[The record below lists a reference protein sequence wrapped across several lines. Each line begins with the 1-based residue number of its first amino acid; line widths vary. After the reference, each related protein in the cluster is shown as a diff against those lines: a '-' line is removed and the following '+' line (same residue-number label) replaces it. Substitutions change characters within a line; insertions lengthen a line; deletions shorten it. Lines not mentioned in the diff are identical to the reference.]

1 MKSKIKIFFISLLS
15 LIFISDAFA
24 QTSFCD
30 DFESYSSGSYLASSS
45 SSWTTW
51 TQPYTATEDVQVTN
65 ALSNS
70 GSNSIYFNGT
80 ANPGGPSD
88 VILPFGSSTPYTS
101 GSFVFT
107 SNFYVINGA
116 YFNFQAQNT
125 PGSQWSFEA
134 EMTTSGLINFTHW
147 NGSSSTTLLTGNYP
161 LNQWFEIKMEIDL
174 DLNIWEVFIDNVSQG
189 SFANPTN
196 QIASLDLYPITG
208 HQFYVDD
215 VCYTYT
221 PSSTSSCPTNETEII
236 ISITT
241 DNYPSETSWQLVD
254 QNGGGWSINPGDLT
268 SPNTTYTYSYCVPDA
283 NCYTFTI
290 FDSYGDGICCAWG
303 NGSYY
308 VTYGGTT
315 VSSGGSFAGSD
326 ITSNIG
332 NCSSTSTCAANESEV
347 FISITTDDY
356 PLETSWQLVDQNGAG
371 WFINPGD
378 LTSANTTYT
387 WSICVPDTN
396 CYDFTIFDS
405 YGDGLCCTWGNGS
418 YYVTLD
424 GSTIVSGG
432 SFGYSE
438 NTYSIGN
445 CTVPPSPCPPNE
457 VEIIIT
463 VNTDDYPTETSWFL
477 MDQYGGGWTN
487 VPILSSSANSTLTW
501 TLCVP
506 DSNCYSFTILDS
518 YGDGLCCGWGNGSY
532 SVSYNGI
539 TVANGASFAYA
550 EENCGIGICTPM
562 CQINIPATALNEGE
576 SCGSDVNN
584 GCDDNWAI
592 SNFTIQGVTDDW
604 SWGYLT
610 LLGVPIGE
618 WDPDLYIYMTENNVF
633 NYYSDYYLDT
643 WYPNSFS
650 MYANQGI
657 TTPLDIQTTP
667 LYTTPWVSGQ
677 TFSYNFSVYDDDDGL
692 FSLLGSDD
700 YIGSYTLPTNLT
712 AGTHSITTS
721 GGSDGNAYV
730 DYTVVSPISNYTPLA
745 NNSVINGNFWAADNN
760 KDTDWYEFVLSD
772 SSDFFLSS
780 IAEIPY
786 NIVLIDGSA
795 GCENKIVI
803 DSAFA
808 MQCDTINIQQFLAP
822 GTYWLVVFPSVYSCV
837 PCADSADYLLDV
849 SWVVGCNMV
858 SSVNVTPANCTS
870 INGSIDLTVSGG
882 VLPYTYSWNNGS
894 TTQDLTN
901 VPVGYYDV
909 MIYTSNNCSDTLSS
923 IYVPDYPNPLG
934 LTYTTIPESVSG
946 LFDGSIDINV
956 AGGVPSLTYNWTGP
970 NLFSDTTEDI
980 SSLEAGM
987 YYITVTDVNGC
998 SFSDSILV
1006 LEFSIDVGVSDFIS
1020 PSNACNLDSAE
1031 QIIVQITNYNNID
1044 ATDFV
1049 VSFQYNGQIYSD
1061 SVTAVIAAGDSIIYT
1076 FNTTINAS
1084 NTGLYSLTSF
1094 TSHNLDY
1101 AHINDTSTVSFTNYY
1116 HDFYSSDYEMG
1127 FEPNQD
1133 FSGWL
1138 IEDANNDSYTWNISQ
1153 YTGFNQSY
1161 GAFYNYNFN
1170 GTTDADDWLISQCF
1184 EFEENQTYTLG
1195 FKYRAASAAFPEDM
1209 NINIGSLQQ
1218 GSSLTT
1224 MLLQM
1229 NNIINI
1235 VYDSTQI
1242 TFSVPS
1248 SGTYYIGWHAVSNS
1262 NMWRID
1268 LDDINISMNVP
1279 NIYGCTD
1286 TLALNYNLLANIDD
1300 GSCVYC
1306 IYGCMDTTAFNYDS
1320 LATCQ
1325 DLSCISVMY
1334 GCTDSTAINYYAGA
1348 NMDDGSCIYSMF
1360 GCTDPFAV
1368 NYDPL
1373 VLIDDGS
1380 CIYPTGC
1387 MDSTAINFDSTAI
1400 IPDSSCI
1407 YPVLG
1412 CIDSTAINF
1421 DPLANTDDG
1430 SCLPYIYGCMDS
1442 LAINYYASAN
1452 SDDGSCIYPIYG
1464 CTDPC
1469 NICNYNP
1476 LATIDDGSCI
1486 YSTACMA
1493 TGCIDPLALNYDSTA
1508 CYSDSSCMYCV
1519 YGCMDSTALNYDS
1532 LVSCDD
1538 GSCTYATCGPI
1549 TGVNLT
1555 DIIHDRVWFNWDDMN
1570 SSTCVVD
1577 QIRIRYR
1584 EVGTNAYSTKTM
1596 GTPVGNSAPCLNTS
1610 KRIINLTPSTQ
1621 YEYDFKI
1628 WYQNGT
1634 IVTWHAG
1641 GSFTTADPCLNI
1653 INVTATPLSPSK
1665 VEVCWDTVST
1675 YAFVRIKYRV
1685 DTAAS
1690 AYNNIGGM
1698 GVFSPLLCKEKNGL
1712 AANTDYRVIYRTW
1725 CNASGG
1731 AYRSPQ
1737 WDGPVFFTTPSVIR
1751 SNSSEAIEFEV
1762 YPNPTRGIF
1771 EIQFS
1776 NIFSDKTHLY
1786 IYNVLGDVVLEFD
1799 SDHLFDKSKFD
1810 LTNKP
1815 KGIYTIELIDDGV
1828 SYYKKLIL
1836 Q

>member
-1 MKSKIKIFFISLLS
+1 MKSKIKIFFISVLS
-15 LIFISDAFA
+15 LIFISDTFA
-24 QTSFCD
+24 QSSFCD
-30 DFESYSSGSYLASSS
+30 DFESYSSGSYIGSSS
-45 SSWTTW
+45 NSWTTW

-80 ANPGGPSD
+80 GNPGGPSD

-125 PGSQWSFEA
+125 PGTQWAFEA

-147 NGSSSTTLLTGNYP
+147 NGSSSTTLLTANYP

-196 QIASLDLYPITG
+196 QIASLDLYPMTG

-221 PSSTSSCPTNETEII
+221 PSSTSSCPPNETEII

-241 DNYPSETSWQLVD
+241 DDYPSETSWQLVD
-254 QNGGGWSINPGDLT
+254 QNGGGWSISPGDLT
-268 SPNTTYTYSYCVPDA
+268 NPNTTYTYSYCVPDA

-290 FDSYGDGICCAWG
+290 FDSFGDGICCTWG

-308 VTYGGTT
+308 VSYGGTT
-315 VSSGGSFAGSD
+315 VASGGSFAGSD

-332 NCSSTSTCAANESEV
+332 NCSSTSACASNESEIV
-347 FISITTDDY
+347 ISITTDDY
-356 PLETSWQLVDQNGAG
+356 PTETYWQLVDQNGTGFEILA
-371 WFINPGD
+371 GD

-487 VPILSSSANSTLTW
+487 VPISSSSTNSTLTW

-518 YGDGLCCGWGNGSY
+518 YGDGICCAWGSGSY
-532 SVSYNGI
+532 NISYGGVI
-539 TVANGASFAYA
+539 VASGGSFVFA

-562 CQINIPATALNEGE
+562 CQINIPSTALNEGE
-576 SCGSDVNN
+576 SCGADVNN

-610 LLGVPIGE
+610 LFGVPIGE

-730 DYTVVSPISNYTPLA
+730 DYTVVSPVSNYTPLA

-760 KDTDWYEFVLSD
+760 KDTDWYEFVLND

-780 IAEIPY
+780 ISEIPY

-837 PCADSADYLLDV
+837 PCSDSADYLLDV

-909 MIYTSNNCSDTLSS
+909 LIYTSNNCSDTLSS
-923 IYVPDYPNPLG
+923 IYVPDYPSPIG
-934 LTYTTIPESVSG
+934 LTYTTVPESVSG
-946 LFDGSIDINV
+946 LFDGSIDIDV
-956 AGGVPSLTYNWTGP
+956 TGGVPSLTYNWSGP
-970 NLFSDTTEDI
+970 NSFSNTTEDI

-987 YYITVTDVNGC
+987 YYITVIDVNGC

-1061 SVTAVIAAGDSIIYT
+1061 SVNTIIAAGDSIIYT

-1101 AHINDTSTVSFTNYY
+1101 DHINDTSIVSFTNYY
-1116 HDFYSSDYEMG
+1116 HDFYNSDYEMS
-1127 FEPNQD
+1127 FEPYQD
-1133 FSGWL
+1133 FSGWI
-1138 IEDANNDSYTWNISQ
+1138 IEDANNDSYIWNVSQ
-1153 YTGFNQSY
+1153 YTGVNQSY
-1161 GAFYNYNFN
+1161 GIFYNYNFN
-1170 GTTDADDWLISQCF
+1170 GSTAADDWLISQCF
-1184 EFEENQTYTLG
+1184 QLDSGQTYNLS
-1195 FKYRAASAAFPEDM
+1195 FKFRAASASFPEDM
-1209 NINIGSLQQ
+1209 NVHIGTVQQ
-1218 GSSLTT
+1218 GSALTT

-1229 NNIINI
+1229 NTIMNI
-1235 VYDSTQI
+1235 VYDSTSV
-1242 TFSVPS
+1242 TFTVPTS
-1248 SGTYYIGWHAVSNS
+1248 DTYYIGWHVVSNA

-1268 LDDINISMNVP
+1268 LDDINLSMNVP

-1286 TLALNYNLLANIDD
+1286 
-1300 GSCVYC
+1300 
-1306 IYGCMDTTAFNYDS
+1306 S
-1320 LATCQ
+1320 L
-1325 DLSCISVMY
+1325 
-1334 GCTDSTAINYYAGA
+1334 
-1348 NMDDGSCIYSMF
+1348 
-1360 GCTDPFAV
+1360 
-1368 NYDPL
+1368 
-1373 VLIDDGS
+1373 
-1380 CIYPTGC
+1380 
-1387 MDSTAINFDSTAI
+1387 AINF
-1400 IPDSSCI
+1400 
-1407 YPVLG
+1407 
-1412 CIDSTAINF
+1412 N
-1421 DPLANTDDG
+1421 PLANTDDG
-1430 SCLPYIYGCMDS
+1430 SCAYCIYGCMDS
-1442 LAINYYASAN
+1442 TAFNYDTLATCPDNSCVTIMYGCTDPLALNYYAGANIDDGSCIYFMFGCTDSMAINYSPGVLI
-1452 SDDGSCIYPIYG
+1452 DDGSCIYPIYG
-1464 CTDPC
+1464 CTDSTAINYDTLANTDDGSCIASVYGCTDSTAFNYYAGANIDDSSCIYAIYGCTDPC
-1469 NICNYNP
+1469 NSCNYNP
-1476 LATIDDGSCI
+1476 LANMDDGSCV

-1508 CYSDSSCMYCV
+1508 CYDDSSCVYCI

-1532 LVSCDD
+1532 LVTCDD
-1538 GSCTYATCGPI
+1538 GSCTYPTTCSNPVP
-1549 TGVNLT
+1549 TGIYIDEIIQVQAKIHWDNMSDSNCMVLKYYVN
-1555 DIIHDRVWFNWDDMN
+1555 V
-1570 SSTCVVD
+1570 
-1577 QIRIRYR
+1577 R
-1584 EVGTNAYSTKTM
+1584 EVGTSSWSWRVAQDAGLCNQGLPT
-1596 GTPVGNSAPCLNTS
+1596 TS
-1610 KRIINLTPSTQ
+1610 KVMINLTASTD
-1621 YEYDFKI
+1621 YEYRVKAF
-1628 WYQNGT
+1628 YCNT
-1634 IVTWHAG
+1634 T
-1641 GSFTTADPCLNI
+1641 GSSSWSPMGYFTTADDCP
-1653 INVTATPLSPSK
+1653 NVTNLTATPGPQAAK
-1665 VEVCWDTVST
+1665 VVFSWDTVGAYSM
-1675 YAFVRIKYRV
+1675 VRIKLRV
-1685 DTAAS
+1685 DSISNPIGSDWQMAGGFGVNYPALSVNKWGLTA
-1690 AYNNIGGM
+1690 G
-1698 GVFSPLLCKEKNGL
+1698 E
-1712 AANTDYRVIYRTW
+1712 TYRGQARTW
-1725 CNASGG
+1725 CNPAAGL
-1731 AYRSPQ
+1731 YRSPTWSPLVWWTQ
-1737 WDGPVFFTTPSVIR
+1737 PTAIRVEGGTTINNLV
-1751 SNSSEAIEFEV
+1751 V
-1762 YPNPTRGIF
+1762 YPNPSRDIF
-1771 EIQFS
+1771 NVTFTSEDVQNLEVRIINVIGEVVYTESLDKFVGEYTKQVDLATYTKGVYFLEITTD
-1776 NIFSDKTHLY
+1776 N
-1786 IYNVLGDVVLEFD
+1786 
-1799 SDHLFDKSKFD
+1799 
-1810 LTNKP
+1810 
-1815 KGIYTIELIDDGV
+1815 GV
-1828 SYYKKLIL
+1828 INKKLIL